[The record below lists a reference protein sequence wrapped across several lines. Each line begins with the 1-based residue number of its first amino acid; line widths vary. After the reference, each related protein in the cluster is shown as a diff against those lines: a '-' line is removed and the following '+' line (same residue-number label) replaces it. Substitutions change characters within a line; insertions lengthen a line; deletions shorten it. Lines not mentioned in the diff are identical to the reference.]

1 MKGWKIIKTIE
12 ENISDGVIG
21 YLDKDDNPKMIEV
34 KDKRLCW
41 KPGEF
46 TTDLLTSDIDFIIAE
61 DSGKAAVALAV
72 KRIEN
77 MFINAGYAMVESF
90 INIAKMITNNGGD
103 NDKKV

>member
-1 MKGWKIIKTIE
+1 MKGWEIIKTIE

-21 YLDKDDNPKMIEV
+21 YLDKDNNPKMIEV
-34 KDKRLCW
+34 KNKKLCW

-61 DSGKAAVALAV
+61 DSTKAAVALAV
-72 KRIEN
+72 KKMN
-77 MFINAGYAMVESF
+77 AMFINAGSAMVESF
-90 INIAKMITNNGGD
+90 INIAKMLTNNGGD